1 MLVLTTSGAFIF
13 QLFHTFKTGI
23 DDTEEQQAADEAEE
37 MPPLEGDGD
46 EDDASKME
54 EVD

>member
-1 MLVLTTSGAFIF
+1 MHLLIMCCVFLYFYV
-13 QLFHTFKTGI
+13 GI
-23 DDTEEQQAADEAEE
+23 EESEEQQAADETED
-37 MPPLEGDGD
+37 MPALEGEGD